1 MALATALATAPAK
14 LRPKSRLA
22 ASNRS
27 VLLTSRRWI
36 LVTRAPSSPD
46 KPRVGITIG
55 DPAGIGPEIVLKAV
69 AEPEVRA
76 VCSPVIVGDAAE
88 IRRQASELGRAASF
102 NIVTTEQLADRKSVE
117 PVVFDTGKTQE
128 SVRWGALSASS
139 GRAAIT
145 AIEGCVNLCLAGHL
159 EAMTTAPIN
168 KGSLKLAGSPFP

>member
-69 AEPEVRA
+69 AENDVRVA
-76 VCSPVIVGDAAE
+76 CSPVIFGDGAE
-88 IRRQASELGRAASF
+88 LRRQAHELGLAADF
-102 NIVTTEQLADRKSVE
+102 DAVAEDQFGPGNFDE
-117 PVVFDTGKTQE
+117 PVIFDTGKPNE
-128 SVRWGALSASS
+128 
-139 GRAAIT
+139 
-145 AIEGCVNLCLAGHL
+145 
-159 EAMTTAPIN
+159 
-168 KGSLKLAGSPFP
+168 